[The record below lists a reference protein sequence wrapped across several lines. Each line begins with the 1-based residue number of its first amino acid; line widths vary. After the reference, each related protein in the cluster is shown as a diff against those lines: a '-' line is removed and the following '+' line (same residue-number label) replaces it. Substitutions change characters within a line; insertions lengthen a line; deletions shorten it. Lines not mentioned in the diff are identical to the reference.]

1 MKENVLIL
9 GSHRRIKGTIL
20 ATALSGAITFVRAA
34 ETPPKPLF
42 HNAAP
47 VCPCESLAKVS
58 LPNTTIDSAAIEDED
73 CGIFWSNDPRITIG
87 EMVRAIGVLELEE
100 EMTRVREFYWK
111 ARVRR

>member
-1 MKENVLIL
+1 MKDKTS
-9 GSHRRIKGTIL
+9 GRHPRIQRAIL

-34 ETPPKPLF
+34 EPRPKSLF
-42 HNAAP
+42 PDTAP

-87 EMVRAIGVLELEE
+87 EMARAIGVLELEE
-100 EMTRVREFYWK
+100 EMARVKEFY
-111 ARVRR
+111 RRAGVGRQ